1 MYFKIKSLAEAQG
14 KTIADVSRESGV
26 SEATLSMLRKRG
38 GKLTVVNAAKVAQ
51 ALGVPITALLETADN
66 PPEGMEA
73 R

>member
-14 KTIADVSRESGV
+14 KTIADVSRDSGV

-38 GKLTVVNAAKVAQ
+38 GKLTVVNAAKVAKV
-51 ALGVPITALLETADN
+51 LGVPIDALLETADN
-66 PPEGMEA
+66 PPQNMEA

>member
-14 KTIADVSRESGV
+14 KTIADVAREAGI
-26 SEATLSMLRKRG
+26 SEATLSMLKKRG
-38 GKLTVVNAAKVAQ
+38 GKLNVENSVKVSQ